1 MKPKN
6 AFGLVRTAVGVPMV
20 HVTNPLMNVVEMMKL
35 VQQATTKHVQ
45 LLTFP
50 ELSITGYTCGDLF
63 LQPLLHEKAIDGLQL
78 FIEAT
83 RNIDMIIQ
91 VGMPLLVNQKLF
103 NVAVTMHKGKI
114 LCVTPKTFIPN
125 YKHFY
130 EGRWFRP
137 SYEVTV
143 SEVELCGQRVPFGTN
158 HVIDVFVGK
167 GSLRRR
173 IFCLGIEICEDLWMP
188 IPPSSHQ
195 AIAGATILTNLSASN
210 SEIGKGAYRYE
221 LVTQQAARCVAA
233 YQYVSCGPWES
244 SGDVVFDGDAM
255 ISENGH
261 LRARS
266 EPFDLDV
273 EFEPQLLVTDVDVEK
288 LERERFISGSYSQ
301 TSIVDPKEFHRIECV
316 VESIDDKI
324 AATPRIHLNKLPFV
338 PSNDKE
344 RAERCEEIFKHVVT
358 ALKRRLRSFEK
369 STGRRD
375 VVIGI
380 SGGLD
385 SLLAFLFTL
394 RAFDELGWDRKGILA
409 VTMPGAGT
417 SRRTKKNALTLI
429 KQTGVTWR
437 DISIVKNV
445 TTHLRSIGHE
455 PCWTCLQ
462 CENAQARERTHILM
476 DLGFVIGTGDL
487 SEIAQGW
494 CTYNGDQQSMYNPNG
509 DIPKTLVKYLV
520 RHAAEIELF
529 KEIRKAILDVLATPV
544 SPELVK
550 AKKAGEIEQLTE
562 DIIGPYILHD
572 FFLWHMIR
580 NGYTPRKIAWL
591 AKLTFAGDYD
601 RSTILKWLHAFLK
614 RFSASQFK
622 RQNLPDCPKIASVSL
637 SPRGDWRAPAD
648 VTLTAWIEEVLAMIE
663 ELNI

>member
-6 AFGLVRTAVGVPMV
+6 TFGLVRVAVAVPRV
-20 HVTNPLMNVVEMMKL
+20 HVANPRMNVFEMMKL
-35 VQQATTKHVQ
+35 VGNAEHERVQ

-50 ELSITGYTCGDLF
+50 ELSLTGYTCGDLF
-63 LQPLLHEKAIDGLQL
+63 LQPFLHKKAVEELQL
-78 FIEAT
+78 FLNLTDA
-83 RNIDMIIQ
+83 IDMIIQ

-103 NVAVTMHKGKI
+103 NVAVTCHKGKI

-125 YKHFY
+125 YKHLY
-130 EGRWFRP
+130 ESRWFRP
-137 SYEVTV
+137 SYEATI

-158 HVIDVFVGK
+158 HVIDVFVGT
-167 GSLRRR
+167 GSSKHR
-173 IFCLGIEICEDLWMP
+173 IFCLGTEICEDVWMP
-188 IPPSSHQ
+188 IPPSSHM
-195 AIAGATILTNLSASN
+195 ANAGATILTNLSASN
-210 SEIGKGAYRYE
+210 SEIGKGAYRKD
-221 LVTQQAARCVAA
+221 LVTQQSARCMSA
-233 YQYVSCGPWES
+233 YLYVSSGPWES
-244 SGDVVFDGDAM
+244 SGDVIFDGDAM
-255 ISENGH
+255 IAENGH
-261 LRARS
+261 LRIRS
-266 EPFDLDV
+266 KPFQ
-273 EFEPQLLVTDVDVEK
+273 FESQLLITDIDVEK
-288 LERERFISGSYSQ
+288 LERERFMSGSFGQ
-301 TSIVDPKEFHRIECV
+301 TSMVDPKTFHRIECTIK
-316 VESIDDKI
+316 SSDDAI
-324 AATPRIHLNKLPFV
+324 AVRPIVPLNKLPFV
-338 PSNDKE
+338 PSDDKL
-344 RAERCEEIFKHVVT
+344 RAERCEDIFAHAVT
-358 ALKRRLRSFEK
+358 ALKRKLLSVENVTKRQ
-369 STGRRD
+369 

-417 SRRTKKNALTLI
+417 SKRTKKNALKLI
-429 KQTGVTWR
+429 QQTGVTWK

-520 RHAAEIELF
+520 RHAADIELF
-529 KEIRKAILDVLATPV
+529 KEIRTSILDVLATPV

-580 NGYTPRKIAWL
+580 NGYAPRKIAWL
-591 AKLTFAGDYD
+591 AELTFAGEFD
-601 RSTILKWLHAFLK
+601 RATILKWLLAFLK
-614 RFSASQFK
+614 RFSNAQFK

-648 VTLTAWIEEVLAMIE
+648 VVLTAWIEEVNL
-663 ELNI
+663 

>member
-6 AFGLVRTAVGVPMV
+6 AFGLVRTAVGVPVV

-35 VQQATTKHVQ
+35 VNQAASEHVQ

-50 ELSITGYTCGDLF
+50 ELSLTGYTCGDLF
-63 LQPLLHEKAIDGLQL
+63 LQPFLHEKAIDGLQL
-78 FIEAT
+78 FLEAT
-83 RNIDMIIQ
+83 RDIDMIIQ

-130 EGRWFRP
+130 ESRWFRP
-137 SYEVTV
+137 SYEATV
-143 SEVELCGQRVPFGTN
+143 SEVELCGQRVPFGTS
-158 HVIDVFVGK
+158 HVIDVFVGE
-167 GSLRRR
+167 GSAKRR

-195 AIAGATILTNLSASN
+195 ANAGATILTNLSASN
-210 SEIGKGAYRYE
+210 SEIGKGAYRHD
-221 LVTQQAARCVAA
+221 LVTQQSARCMAA
-233 YQYVSCGPWES
+233 YLYVSSGPWES
-244 SGDVVFDGDAM
+244 SSDVVFDGDAM
-255 ISENGH
+255 IAENGH
-261 LRARS
+261 LRIRS
-266 EPFDLDV
+266 KPFQFD
-273 EFEPQLLVTDVDVEK
+273 PQLLVTDVDVEK
-288 LERERFISGSYSQ
+288 LERERFMSGSFGQ
-301 TSIVDPKEFHRIECV
+301 TSMVDPKTFQRIECTIGSAD
-316 VESIDDKI
+316 EHIEKAPI
-324 AATPRIHLNKLPFV
+324 IPLNKLPFV
-338 PSNDKE
+338 PSDDKL
-344 RAERCEEIFKHVVT
+344 RAERCEDIFAHVVT
-358 ALKRRLRSFEK
+358 ALKRRLKSFEK

-520 RHAAEIELF
+520 RHAADIDLF
-529 KEIRKAILDVLATPV
+529 NAIRTSILDVLATPV

-562 DIIGPYILHD
+562 DLIGPYMLHD
-572 FFLWHMIR
+572 FFFWHMIR
-580 NGYTPRKIAWL
+580 NGYAPRKNAWL
-591 AKLTFAGDYD
+591 AECTFDGDYD
-601 RSTILKWLHAFLK
+601 RATILKWLLSFLK

-663 ELNI
+663 ELNP